1 MLLRMTGEAAP
12 QPLRFTLLLFWK
24 PEPVEIVPQGRAR
37 DLGQGEVW
45 ERTRF
50 PKELWGGGIS
60 SRNTGKFMWGAHCW
74 ELWAGSYL
82 QTNSRKGRKGKE
94 RKTFI
99 TAGESAD
106 RGWKLQREERQSA
119 APKRP
124 RAQSTS
130 GHMQASTYVKRW
142 WEFNIFKHL
151 FLVAREHPTVHIFF
165 FFLCGLPF
173 VMLARPCRS
182 SVCETCAGF
191 AVCSHDIDSQPCHF
205 PAVWLQQGAWPLWAC
220 VQFHKI
226 IAMSVVSK
234 NTPWPENR

>member
-45 ERTRF
+45 ERTSF

-165 FFLCGLPF
+165 FFFVASLLWCSRDPAGVASVRRVLDLLSAVMTSTPNLATSQLCDFSKGLDLSGPVF
-173 VMLARPCRS
+173 S
-182 SVCETCAGF
+182 F
-191 AVCSHDIDSQPCHF
+191 I
-205 PAVWLQQGAWPLWAC
+205 
-220 VQFHKI
+220 K
-226 IAMSVVSK
+226 
-234 NTPWPENR
+234 